1 MQKPFDISI
10 TLNAEAV
17 TRGVLWKKMFLEIL
31 QNSQKS
37 TCAGVS
43 FLIKFT
49 WGLQLYWKR
58 DSGTGVFLWILKN
71 F

>member
-17 TRGVLWKKMFLEIL
+17 TRGVLWKKMFLETL

-49 WGLQLYWKR
+49 WGLQLY
-58 DSGTGVFLWILKN
+58 
-71 F
+71 